1 MTKNTAS
8 PKASPK
14 MDILVQRQLDNMAT
28 GNCAYLETF
37 LRMVKSA
44 GLEVRIIFAPFQSFG
59 NRPWATIHPRFEAM
73 VSEFVWP
80 GTVKVKG
87 RYWSISPRVWG
98 RFAQRILKE
107 GWKRL
112 GGKLF
117 LPSYLGRQISLTEAR
132 IMAEICDAR
141 PADITVAEYSSMA
154 PALKYIY
161 SKTIHAC
168 LMHDL
173 LSARTDRFREGDQPL
188 ELGTATLETELEWL
202 SSCDLIFFG
211 SVNELEALR
220 PKLPK
225 ARMVWVAPD
234 APEYGPIDNSAS
246 PRVVFIGTVH
256 GGNIEAL
263 NHFLADVWP
272 HIHAEQPDLE
282 FQIAGSIGNTL
293 TAQQASQP
301 GVKVLGRVDKLESLG
316 GPNSIGIAPTR
327 FASGVSI
334 KVAEYLLLE
343 MPVVAYPLALEG
355 FGPVLN
361 DIVVVTEG
369 PEALKS
375 AILKLVRD
383 PALRAELSANAK
395 DKAPGRLSHAA
406 PVQTIRETLE
416 LAGK

>member
-1 MTKNTAS
+1 
-8 PKASPK
+8 

-117 LPSYLGRQISLTEAR
+117 LPSYLGRQISLAEAR
-132 IMAEICDAR
+132 IMAAICDAR

-225 ARMVWVAPD
+225 ARMIWVAPD

-416 LAGK
+416 LARK

>member
-1 MTKNTAS
+1 
-8 PKASPK
+8 

-188 ELGTATLETELEWL
+188 ELGTATLEAELEWL
-202 SSCDLIFFG
+202 SSCDLIFFA

-383 PALRAELSANAK
+383 PSLRAELSANAK
-395 DKAPGRLSHAA
+395 AKAPGRLSHAA

>member
-1 MTKNTAS
+1 
-8 PKASPK
+8 
-14 MDILVQRQLDNMAT
+14 MDILVQRQLENMAT

-37 LRMVKSA
+37 LRMAKSA

-59 NRPWATIHPRFEAM
+59 NRPWATIHPRIEAL
-73 VSEFVWP
+73 VTEFIWP
-80 GTVKVKG
+80 KTVKVKG
-87 RYWSISPRVWG
+87 HYWSISPRVWG

-117 LPSYLGRQISLTEAR
+117 LPSYLGRKISAPEAR
-132 IMAEICDAR
+132 IMAEVCDAH

-154 PALKYIY
+154 PALKYIRP
-161 SKTIHAC
+161 KTIHAC

-202 SSCDLIFFG
+202 SSCDLIFFA

-234 APEYGPIDNSAS
+234 APQYGPIDTMST

-272 HIHAEQPDLE
+272 QIHAEQPDLE

-293 TAQQASQP
+293 TAQQANQP

-369 PEALKS
+369 PEALKA
-375 AILKLVRD
+375 AILKLARD

-395 DKAPGRLSHAA
+395 AKAPGRLSHAA